1 VSPRA
6 TIERQRSALW
16 QDKQAEEQKR
26 QMEVRMRGARDSA
39 FDERMRR
46 GDMLGAHRE
55 ALRKMQRQASGN
67 A

>member
-1 VSPRA
+1 M
-6 TIERQRSALW
+6 E
-16 QDKQAEEQKR
+16 KQAEEQR
-26 QMEVRMRGARDSA
+26 RVMEERLKEARDRG

-55 ALRKMQRQASGN
+55 ALRRMQAKANGN